1 MRNQASVNIKLPQ
14 YNLNTIVS
22 AQEKKSYNRI
32 LPSIGVGLEYF
43 VMPNLRLR
51 TQFKYSHLISK
62 YENDS
67 NGSYFQLNGYSNLN
81 FGTAY
86 YF

>member
-1 MRNQASVNIKLPQ
+1 MNKFFKIILASFIFN
-14 YNLNTIVS
+14 Y
-22 AQEKKSYNRI
+22 AYNRI

-51 TQFKYSHLISK
+51 TQFKYSHLISNS
-62 YENDS
+62 ENDNNS
-67 NGSYFQLNGYSNLN
+67 SSFELNGYSNLN